1 MDSRTQGGCS
11 MVRSLRLLVPA
22 LVVAL
27 TAGAALLFA
36 PTIKAQTSSDPCPP
50 DVGNN
55 TECVTGVEFE
65 TDGPYKL
72 GSEIKVKVTFSAP
85 VGDYQR
91 TNPATST
98 IELVVNNDTANP
110 RLAKVRNP
118 SLDTPVRSLVFK
130 YTVTGSDADG
140 PVSVPA
146 GDLAPDDRLE
156 IDVSNQLDERH
167 PAATV
172 RAHQDQRIDNTAPT
186 LQTLAVT
193 SEGPYGVGSI
203 IKITATFDDDMGDA
217 TGATL
222 KLQIGGVDKT
232 AEYSPSDSSGMAV
245 VFAYTVV
252 SGDEGAV
259 SVPDGSITGTGTG
272 TVTDSAGNS
281 ASALDFTGASAGTSP
296 DVDPEVV
303 VTQPDSTGSTGTADT
318 TEPTVTYRKPGSL
331 TVGIRI
337 RTIAPNTDDTD
348 IASYAVKEGSSL
360 PATLR
365 LDGTTGNITG
375 RPTRAVSR
383 STTVTIEVCDTS
395 GNCADTMLA
404 LPQIADPE
412 ADQPTPAATLPTV
425 ADPDL
430 SAVNVGDAAPS
441 PWLQAA
447 IAATGGAL
455 MLGGMLALRSRHR
468 VRR

>member
-1 MDSRTQGGCS
+1 
-11 MVRSLRLLVPA
+11 MVRSLRLLVPV
-22 LVVAL
+22 LVVAFAA
-27 TAGAALLFA
+27 AGATLLFA
-36 PTIKAQTSSDPCPP
+36 PATQAQTTCPQS
-50 DVGNN
+50 VNV
-55 TECVTGVEFE
+55 CVIEVAFE
-65 TDGPYKL
+65 SDGPYMS
-72 GSEIKVKVTFSAP
+72 GDTIEVRVTFNEP
-85 VGDYQR
+85 VHEYQPGTPSTSEMNVVVNEASSKQQTFVAVA
-91 TNPATST
+91 TNPANGAPEMSM
-98 IELVVNNDTANP
+98 L
-110 RLAKVRNP
+110 
-118 SLDTPVRSLVFK
+118 FK
-130 YTVTGSDADG
+130 YEVMASDQEG

-146 GDLAPDDRLE
+146 GTFGGQVE
-156 IDVSNQLDERH
+156 NLDGATSDSVFTPRTH

-186 LQTLAVT
+186 LDSVAVT
-193 SEGPYGVGSI
+193 SEGPYGVGSV
-203 IKITATFDDDMGDA
+203 IKVTATFNDNMGDA

-259 SVPDGSITGTGTG
+259 SVPAGSITGA
-272 TVTDSAGNS
+272 VTDSAGNS
-281 ASALDFTGASAGTSP
+281 AAALDFTVASADTSQK
-296 DVDPEVV
+296 VDPEVV
-303 VTQPDSTGSTGTADT
+303 VTQPDSTGTADT
-318 TEPTVTYRKPGSL
+318 AAPTVTYRKPGSL

-348 IASYAVKEGSSL
+348 IASYTVKEGSSL
-360 PATLR
+360 PAALR

-412 ADQPTPAATLPTV
+412 ADQPTPGATLPQV

-441 PWLQAA
+441 PWLRAA
-447 IAATGGAL
+447 IATAGGAL
-455 MLGGMLALRSRHR
+455 ILGGMLALRSRHR